1 MIGFGLYLS
10 WQTILMNPSLMPQPN
25 PDYHIGAVFYVQESL
40 FLLLLVGTAV
50 WTIRRKGFSHRRLA
64 LWVSAAVLF
73 VGTCMQYGFAHMEET
88 NAAVAHIG
96 YLASC
101 MRFVPVVLWGEMICT
116 IPPKDSLFCIAGG
129 YALSFAANLIATYLQ
144 APAAFMFHA
153 LLPLASALAFSSLA
167 PWPFPPSIRGSSR
180 IALEKLPWNF
190 FVGIGLFGFVMKLL
204 FYFSEAKVS
213 APDEYATVVAG
224 IVVAVAFACFAKGYR
239 SEIDYTTLYRFIT
252 PTVIL
257 LALAVALSQAD
268 HQSYEAF
275 FIGGV
280 WTFYKIFSWS
290 LWRNISYRVTYP
302 DSAVFALGYAVLDV
316 CTYAPALLVD
326 VLPFPDQNL
335 LEMALIVVA
344 ALGISIFLLREEHIS
359 KLFTRN
365 KRVARPAEQAA
376 GKDAQADGMRA
387 AADEFHLT
395 EREQEI
401 ALLVLQG
408 TGNQSIQETLFI
420 TKNTL
425 RTHLHNIYDKTNV
438 HSKQELIELLLTFQ
452 D

>member
-153 LLPLASALAFSSLA
+153 LLPLASALAFSSPCPMAVPAINTRLFA
-167 PWPFPPSIRGSSR
+167 HCPGKA
-180 IALEKLPWNF
+180 ALE
-190 FVGIGLFGFVMKLL
+190 
-204 FYFSEAKVS
+204 
-213 APDEYATVVAG
+213 
-224 IVVAVAFACFAKGYR
+224 
-239 SEIDYTTLYRFIT
+239 
-252 PTVIL
+252 
-257 LALAVALSQAD
+257 
-268 HQSYEAF
+268 
-275 FIGGV
+275 
-280 WTFYKIFSWS
+280 
-290 LWRNISYRVTYP
+290 
-302 DSAVFALGYAVLDV
+302 
-316 CTYAPALLVD
+316 
-326 VLPFPDQNL
+326 
-335 LEMALIVVA
+335 
-344 ALGISIFLLREEHIS
+344 LLRGHRAFRIRDEAA
-359 KLFTRN
+359 FRFFGGQG
-365 KRVARPAEQAA
+365 KR
-376 GKDAQADGMRA
+376 
-387 AADEFHLT
+387 T
-395 EREQEI
+395 
-401 ALLVLQG
+401 
-408 TGNQSIQETLFI
+408 
-420 TKNTL
+420 
-425 RTHLHNIYDKTNV
+425 
-438 HSKQELIELLLTFQ
+438 
-452 D
+452 